1 MRSINEREQKE
12 EITDLVIKTKSFWK
26 VHIIEGDTICKPY
39 EFNEPYVIKIIKK
52 L

>member
-12 EITDLVIKTKSFWK
+12 EIIYLAIKTVLK
-26 VHIIEGDTICKPY
+26 VHIIEGDVVCKPY
-39 EFNEPYVIKIIKK
+39 VFNEPCIKIIQK

>member
-12 EITDLVIKTKSFWK
+12 EIIDLVIITKSFWK
-26 VHIIEGDTICKPY
+26 VHIIEENTICKPY
-39 EFNEPYVIKIIKK
+39 VFNEPYIIKIIQK